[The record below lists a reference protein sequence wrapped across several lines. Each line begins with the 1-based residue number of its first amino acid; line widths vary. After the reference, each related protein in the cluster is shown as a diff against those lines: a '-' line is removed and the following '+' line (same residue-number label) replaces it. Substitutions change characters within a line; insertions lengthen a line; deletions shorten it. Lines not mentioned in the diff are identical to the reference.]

1 MFSKTPTKIHSWS
14 YWSLGINFC
23 CLSIQFMAYDS
34 RALTTCG
41 NCLLETSHQ
50 QGGIWEEHLNFK
62 LMYMKD
68 FELIYYLWSWTII
81 IHTLYNSLIVQSLR
95 ITDFI
100 SISLKFNMFSLKL
113 ELKSIV
119 YVIFLDF
126 NTLYVVFFEKW

>member
-1 MFSKTPTKIHSWS
+1 
-14 YWSLGINFC
+14 
-23 CLSIQFMAYDS
+23 
-34 RALTTCG
+34 
-41 NCLLETSHQ
+41 
-50 QGGIWEEHLNFK
+50 
-62 LMYMKD
+62 MYMKD

-81 IHTLYNSLIVQSLR
+81 ILTLYNSLIVQSLR